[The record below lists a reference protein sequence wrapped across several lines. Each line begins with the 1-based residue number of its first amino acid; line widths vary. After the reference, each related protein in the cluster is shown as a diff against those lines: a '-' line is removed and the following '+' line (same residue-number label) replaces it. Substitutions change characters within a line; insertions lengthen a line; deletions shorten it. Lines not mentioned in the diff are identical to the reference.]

1 VLGKLQRGLETL
13 YRLDPETGVGN
24 FIIDEEAREAAGVA
38 RSPREQLLLQ
48 EDADG
53 LAIGLYL
60 DPEVMAA
67 LHGRKAGQLIEGRHF
82 GDFMMLLE
90 GVSHFVY
97 VAFRAG
103 RNHQVSALELE
114 LQAEVDKYVTCL
126 LTAAHTGSQP
136 GRSRSEKLRD
146 RLFKSIVYDTDLDP
160 SEQER
165 YRVANNNA
173 LRYSESLER
182 RFVANNNLHGMLA
195 ELRSFYRLGLRGKMQ
210 HIRRAA

>member
-1 VLGKLQRGLETL
+1 MLGKLQRGLETL
-13 YRLDPETGVGN
+13 YRLDPETEVAN
-24 FIIDEEAREAAGVA
+24 FVIDEEARAAAGVA

-60 DPEVMAA
+60 DADVMNNVKGRRAA
-67 LHGRKAGQLIEGRHF
+67 QLVEGQLF

-114 LQAEVDKYVTCL
+114 LQAEVDKYVTCIL
-126 LTAAHTGSQP
+126 SREHSR
-136 GRSRSEKLRD
+136 GRSEQLRE
-146 RLFKSIVYDTDLDP
+146 RLYKQIEYDVDLDP
-160 SEQER
+160 QEQER

-173 LRYSESLER
+173 LRYTESLER
-182 RFVANNNLHGMLA
+182 RYVENNKLHEMLV
-195 ELRSFYRLGLRGKMQ
+195 ELRQFYRLGLRGKMH
-210 HIRRAA
+210 HIRQAA

>member
-1 VLGKLQRGLETL
+1 MLDKLQRGLETL
-13 YRLDPETGVGN
+13 YRLDPETEVAN
-24 FIIDEEAREAAGVA
+24 FVIDEQARDAAGVA

-48 EDADG
+48 EDAEG
-53 LAIGLYL
+53 LSIGLYL
-60 DPEVMAA
+60 DAGAIKNVQG
-67 LHGRKAGQLIEGRHF
+67 HGPAQLVEGQHF

-103 RNHQVSALELE
+103 RNQQVSALELE

-126 LTAAHTGSQP
+126 LSHEHSR
-136 GRSRSEKLRD
+136 GRSEQLRD
-146 RLFKSIVYDTDLDP
+146 RLYKQIEYDSDLEP
-160 SEQER
+160 HEQER

-182 RFVANNNLHGMLA
+182 RYVAKNQLHEMLV
-195 ELRSFYRLGLRGKMQ
+195 ELRTFYRLGLRGKMH
-210 HIRRAA
+210 HIRQAA